1 MLLKPLA
8 MAQEIVRQCISDG
21 ESVVDA
27 TLGNGHDAL
36 FLAKCVGSKGMV
48 IGFDV
53 QEHAVKSSTER
64 LMEAAVPEGC
74 FRFYCC
80 GHEKLATHVE
90 SPLAAVMF
98 NLGYLPHADKALITS
113 ARTTL
118 PALEQALLLLR
129 AKGVL
134 TIMCYP
140 GHEGGDREA
149 DAVEAWAQGLNRKLY
164 RVLRY
169 GMLNGP
175 NQPAFLIAIEKVRT

>member
-8 MAQEIVRQCISDG
+8 MAQEIVRQCIFDG

-36 FLAKCVGSKGMV
+36 FLAKCVGSKGVV

-53 QEHAVKSSTER
+53 QEYAIKSSTER
-64 LMEAAVPEGC
+64 LIASAVPEGC

-90 SPLAAVMF
+90 SPVSAVMF

-113 ARTTL
+113 ASTTL
-118 PALEQALLLLR
+118 PALEQSLIVLR

-140 GHEGGDREA
+140 GHEGGECEA
-149 DAVEAWAQGLNRKLY
+149 EAVETWAEALDRKSY

-175 NQPAFLIAIEKVRT
+175 NQPPFLIAIEKVR